1 MATWRA
7 TCSTA
12 KADLKCIRPSWDT
25 IKEAYEEINNIG
37 KHINDDAVKAK
48 LKYDFLGG
56 KIQTAFAKEPSSY
69 INTCAVRVS
78 YTLNKAGFSIE
89 KSLLDNAKH
98 NEEHKV
104 TLQSQKE
111 AIQKYNRID
120 KNGYYYI
127 TSSIDMETFLWIKW
141 GVPELFKKNMEN
153 KDDNIKFLKKLNGY
167 NPKKQGIITMRIAFA
182 DAKGHTTLWDKQ
194 HFADDTNFLD
204 EYTIKNG
211 IRQFNPLV
219 TEAHFWEL

>member
-1 MATWRA
+1 
-7 TCSTA
+7 
-12 KADLKCIRPSWDT
+12 
-25 IKEAYEEINNIG
+25 IG

-141 GVPELFKKNMEN
+141 GVPELFKKNMKN